1 MTKQMVWYGKIPLNP
16 FVQATNQKLDDQPYA
31 VAKMNL
37 LLSTSKADNFLGFF
51 KNPLLQVYCS
61 INSKPTNCEKGY

>member
-1 MTKQMVWYGKIPLNP
+1 MTKQMVWYGKNPLNP

-37 LLSTSKADNFLGFF
+37 LLST
-51 KNPLLQVYCS
+51 
-61 INSKPTNCEKGY
+61 